1 MRSTNRRARRPFDPG
16 RTLLF
21 AWCALSYIFLLSPL
35 IIVIGGSFSG
45 GGENDYGA
53 VTFPPVNPTL
63 KWYFRIPSEQI
74 HALGVSLAL
83 GLTSA
88 LIATAIGIP
97 AALGLVRSNIRG
109 KFVLAA
115 IFRAPL
121 QIPAVVSGFA
131 FLQLYYLMLITFGV
145 GLPGTFWGLLIG
157 HVFIGIPYVV
167 GAVTAILQ
175 RFDTRLE
182 EAAMILGASPFRV
195 MWRVTL
201 PVILPGIYAGGLYA
215 FMVSFADVPISIFLG
230 SSSYT
235 TYPVALFFAL
245 ENDFNSAI
253 LASATL
259 VILFSLIILLI
270 AQKIIGLDALLRTGG
285 GSGK

>member
-1 MRSTNRRARRPFDPG
+1 MSTAQRTPRKPFDPG
-16 RTLLF
+16 RALLI
-21 AWCALSYIFLLSPL
+21 AWCAFSYIFLLSPL

-45 GGENDYGA
+45 GGDNAYSA

-63 KWYFRIPSEQI
+63 QWYGRIPSDQI

-109 KFVLAA
+109 KFLLAA

-131 FLQLYYLMLITFGV
+131 FLQLYYIVLINFGI

-167 GAVTAILQ
+167 GSVTAILQ

-201 PVILPGIYAGGLYA
+201 PTILPGIYAGALYA

-230 SSSYT
+230 SSGYT

-245 ENDFNSAI
+245 ENDFNPAI

-259 VILFSLIILLI
+259 VILFSLIILMA